1 MAELEPKTPKKRGPK
16 PGNKR
21 GGPVKGQIYAKTIAK
36 EEAKAIL
43 RDMVL
48 SELRPLV
55 RGLIKKAQG
64 VDHMMLRDENG
75 QWKRMETEFEIAAAL
90 NAEGAAEGSTYWI
103 HTKDPDVAAAK
114 DILDRAIGKPIEE
127 QNVNLTVNTP
137 LADKIKNARKRI
149 GS

>member
-55 RGLIKKAQG
+55 RGLMKKAQG

-75 QWKRMETEFEIAAAL
+75 QWKRMETEQEIAAAL
-90 NAEGAAEGSTYWI
+90 NAEGAQEGSTYWI

-114 DILDRAIGKPIEE
+114 DILDRAIGKPVEEMQIEHSGE
-127 QNVNLTVNTP
+127 VGMIDRLR
-137 LADKIKNARKRI
+137 KARER
-149 GS
+149 SRT